1 VDQSFNDIALF
12 NRIKNNDDR
21 LALNTLFAQYY
32 ESLCSFA
39 FSYLHSTEE
48 AEESVADVFF
58 QLWKNRHQLEIDKNL
73 KSYLYV
79 SVKHAT
85 FALIKK
91 SKLTFEEIDDTIE
104 STVSDDITPQTLLD
118 YEELH
123 EKVNV
128 AINKLPHRCRQI
140 FLMSR
145 YEGLK
150 YREIGAILSISEK
163 TVENQLI
170 KALAHV
176 RSSLLA
182 NRDRTDYHISA

>member
-21 LALNTLFAQYY
+21 LALNTLFSQYY

-58 QLWKNRHQLEIDKNL
+58 HLWKNRHQLEIDKNL

-91 SKLTFEEIDDTIE
+91 RKLTFEEIDDVIE

-176 RSSLLA
+176 RTSLLA
-182 NRDRTDYHISA
+182 NRDRADYHISA